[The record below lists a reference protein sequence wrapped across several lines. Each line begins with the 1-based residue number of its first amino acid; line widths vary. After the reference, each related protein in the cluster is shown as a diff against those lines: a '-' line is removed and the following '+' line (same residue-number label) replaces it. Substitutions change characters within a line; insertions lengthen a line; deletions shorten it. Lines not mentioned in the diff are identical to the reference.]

1 MESLSSKYKKHV
13 FICTNQ
19 KAAGKSCCGEERGM
33 SLVNAFKEQIKN
45 LDLQFEIRAQKTGC
59 LDTCAL
65 GPSIVVYPEAVWYGH
80 VTEADIPEIIQEHL
94 INDRPVER
102 LRLYFTPKVSI

>member
-33 SLVNAFKEQIKN
+33 ALVNAFKEQQTQITQQQKQLEQQQIQIEKLKN
-45 LDLQFEIRAQKTGC
+45 LIC
-59 LDTCAL
+59 LDH
-65 GPSIVVYPEAVWYGH
+65 PK
-80 VTEADIPEIIQEHL
+80 ADFCQE
-94 INDRPVER
+94 
-102 LRLYFTPKVSI
+102 K